1 MNRVMLQESLSAVM
15 DDEADELELRRV
27 LADGGDAQVRATW
40 SRYQVARAAMHKE
53 LLIPTLD
60 LTSGINAALDGEQAP
75 LAKTGRVWGVIGRVA
90 VAASVTVAVLAGVRF
105 YHQSDVNEQLAQN
118 TSTPSMSIPRV
129 DNQTQLAGYSA
140 SADTMHPATA
150 APSAW
155 HEQRVPSYLR
165 QHIQQAGLTESPLP
179 YARAATLENAKR

>member
-27 LADGGDAQVRATW
+27 LADSEDAQVRATW

-60 LTSGINAALDGEQAP
+60 LTAGINAALSAEQVPA
-75 LAKTGRVWGVIGRVA
+75 AKVGRGWGLIGRVA

-105 YHQSDVNEQLAQN
+105 YHQSEVGEQLAQN
-118 TSTPSMSIPRV
+118 TIVPSTSVPRV
-129 DNQTQLAGYSA
+129 ENQAQLAGYST
-140 SADTMHPATA
+140 SGETLHPATA

-165 QHIQQAGLTESPLP
+165 QHIQQAGLIDGPLP